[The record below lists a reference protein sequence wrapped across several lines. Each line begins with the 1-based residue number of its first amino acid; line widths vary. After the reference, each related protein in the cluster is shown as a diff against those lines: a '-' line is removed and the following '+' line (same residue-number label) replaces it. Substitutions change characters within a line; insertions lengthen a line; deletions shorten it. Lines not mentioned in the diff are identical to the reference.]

1 MTLPDHNHY
10 YVYYLREG
18 DWVYERTCGTEEA
31 ANDRVNILIE
41 RDGREDAKW
50 TLNEVIKGAFY

>member
-1 MTLPDHNHY
+1 MTTENHY
-10 YVYYLREG
+10 YVYFLLDG
-18 DWVYERTCGTEEA
+18 NWHYERTCGTERA
-31 ANDRVNILIE
+31 ATDRVNVLIE